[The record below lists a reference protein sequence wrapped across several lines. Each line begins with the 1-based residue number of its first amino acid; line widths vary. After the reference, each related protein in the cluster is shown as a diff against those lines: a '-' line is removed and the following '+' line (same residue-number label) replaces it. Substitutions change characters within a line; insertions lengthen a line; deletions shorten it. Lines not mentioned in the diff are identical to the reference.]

1 MTSLSAFADLS
12 LHHIGEESLLLD
24 PANRRLYALNASAA
38 FIWSLLKD
46 GRSPAE
52 VSRTL
57 SEQCAVP
64 ADAAVSYVAN
74 VLGQYEALRQDG
86 KPPDPGTAAMVA
98 APRAARPGPIGA
110 GTARTYWLLDSAFR
124 VHYDSARLFEQIHPL
139 LQHRALANGAGPA
152 NVTDVV
158 VAHEDDGVTVVADEE
173 MIGSSSTIEGAA
185 VAVRACLTQLATNRS
200 GGLCVVHAGA
210 LCCNGAAL
218 LLPGDAGHG
227 KSTLS
232 AGLAA
237 RGFDM
242 LCDDTTLL
250 AGEPPLV
257 RSIPTGLCIKRGA
270 YPVLAPHYPRLASVP
285 EWRRPDGRQARY
297 LMPGR
302 DLPWAGPDAA
312 VEVRWIVFPRYH
324 PDQGTALLPLP
335 RHEALARLLRGVCF
349 LSGSLDGRN
358 LDKLIAWIE
367 PIDCFE
373 LPLSSL
379 DAATALLDGLCI

>member
-1 MTSLSAFADLS
+1 M
-12 LHHIGEESLLLD
+12 
-24 PANRRLYALNASAA
+24 
-38 FIWSLLKD
+38 LKD
-46 GRSPAE
+46 GKSPAE
-52 VSRTL
+52 VSRAL
-57 SEQCAVP
+57 NEQCAVP
-64 ADAAVSYVAN
+64 AAAAVSYVAN
-74 VLGQYEALRQDG
+74 VLRQYEASRQDG
-86 KPPDPGTAAMVA
+86 KPSDPGTAAMVA
-98 APRAARPGPIGA
+98 APRAGRPGRIA
-110 GTARTYWLLDSAFR
+110 ARTARTYWLLDSAFR
-124 VHYDSARLFEQIHPL
+124 VHYGSARLFEQIHPL
-139 LQHRALANGAGPA
+139 LQHRALANGAEPT

-158 VAHEDDGVTVVADEE
+158 VAAEDDGVTVVADEE
-173 MIGSSSTIEGAA
+173 MIGSSLTIEGAA
-185 VAVRACLTQLATNRS
+185 VAVRACLTQLATARS

-210 LCCNGAAL
+210 LCRNGAAL

-270 YPVLAPHYPRLASVP
+270 YPVLEPHYPQLASLP
-285 EWRRPDGRQARY
+285 EWRRPDGRRARY

-302 DLPWAGPDAA
+302 DLPWAAPDAA
-312 VEVRWIVFPRYH
+312 VGVHWIVFPRYH
-324 PDQGTALLPLP
+324 PDRGTALLPLP

-349 LSGSLDGRN
+349 LSGSLDERN

-379 DAATALLDGLCI
+379 DAATALLDGLCL